1 MSSFMILCL
10 LILADVILGRP
21 VGHLVK
27 KCREI
32 DWSDKWTKLL
42 GQDCAN
48 LRDYA
53 LRVGRATAKPL
64 VTFWCVIR
72 STETSTTEKVL
83 IFAAIAY
90 VLSPGLVSKQVF
102 QWLGILDDTIAVAY
116 VLNKVSDKITPTI
129 AMQVEDLLDQWFG
142 SKAVEVIPNA

>member
-32 DWSDKWTKLL
+32 DWSDKWAKLL

-72 STETSTTEKVL
+72 SAETNTTETVL

-102 QWLGILDDTIAVAY
+102 QWLGVLDDTIAVAY
-116 VLNKVSDKITPTI
+116 VLNKVSDKVTPAI
-129 AMQVEDLLDQWFG
+129 AAQVDELLDQWFG
-142 SKAVEVIPNA
+142 VEVVAVISNE

>member
-1 MSSFMILCL
+1 MSSFTILCL

-27 KCREI
+27 KCREV
-32 DWSDKWTKLL
+32 DWSDKWAKLL

-53 LRVGRATAKPL
+53 QRVGRAAAKPL
-64 VTFWCVIR
+64 VTFYYVVR
-72 STETSTTEKVL
+72 SAETTLLERIL

-90 VLSPGLVSKQVF
+90 VLSPSLVSKQVF
-102 QWLGILDDTIAVAY
+102 QWLGVLDETIAVAY
-116 VLNKVSDKITPTI
+116 VLNKVSDKITPAI
-129 AMQVEDLLDQWFG
+129 SAQVDELLDKWFG
-142 SKAVEVIPNA
+142 VEFAIVIPNA

>member
-21 VGHLVK
+21 VGHLVR
-27 KCREI
+27 KCREV
-32 DWSDKWTKLL
+32 DWSDKWAKLL

-72 STETSTTEKVL
+72 SAETSTTEKVL

-116 VLNKVSDKITPTI
+116 VLNKVSDKVTPTI
-129 AMQVEDLLDQWFG
+129 AAQVDELLDQWFG
-142 SKAVEVIPNA
+142 AEVAAVIPIA

>member
-27 KCREI
+27 KCREV
-32 DWSDKWTKLL
+32 DWSDKWAKLL

-53 LRVGRATAKPL
+53 LRAGRAAAKPL
-64 VTFWCVIR
+64 VTFYCVIR
-72 STETSTTEKVL
+72 SAETTTTEKAL

-102 QWLGILDDTIAVAY
+102 QWLGVLDDTIAVAY
-116 VLNKVSDKITPTI
+116 VLNKVSDKVTPAI
-129 AMQVEDLLDQWFG
+129 AAQVDEVLDQWFG
-142 SKAVEVIPNA
+142 AEVAAVIPNA

>member
-10 LILADVILGRP
+10 LILADVILGHP

-27 KCREI
+27 KCREV
-32 DWSDKWTKLL
+32 DWSDKWAKLL

-72 STETSTTEKVL
+72 SAETSTTEKVL

-90 VLSPGLVSKQVF
+90 VLSPGLLSKQVF
-102 QWLGILDDTIAVAY
+102 QWLGVLDDTIAIAY
-116 VLNKVSDKITPTI
+116 VLNKVSDKITPAI
-129 AMQVEDLLDQWFG
+129 SAQVDELLDQWFG
-142 SKAVEVIPNA
+142 AEVVAVIPNA

>member
-27 KCREI
+27 KFREI
-32 DWSDKWTKLL
+32 DWSDKWAKLL

-72 STETSTTEKVL
+72 SAETNTTEKVL

-102 QWLGILDDTIAVAY
+102 QWLGVLDDTIAIAY
-116 VLNKVSDKITPTI
+116 VLNKVSDKITPAI
-129 AMQVEDLLDQWFG
+129 SAQVDELLDQWFG
-142 SKAVEVIPNA
+142 VEVVAVISNE